1 MSDDDRTKEE
11 RGQALGKQS
20 FSKLLM
26 SGFVYESHLRTTKE
40 YYNIKYRKCIDKPKY
55 IENK

>member
-11 RGQALGKQS
+11 RDQALGKSS

-26 SGFVYESHLRTTKE
+26 SGLCLWITFKNNYKSTIIS
-40 YYNIKYRKCIDKPKY
+40 N
-55 IENK
+55 IENV

>member
-11 RGQALGKQS
+11 RGPALGKSS

-26 SGFVYESHLRTTKE
+26 SGL
-40 YYNIKYRKCIDKPKY
+40 CL
-55 IENK
+55 